1 MNILKSI
8 WNWLTSTLRT
18 LLDTVLDAV
27 IKKAKDIAKDK
38 KNAALAL
45 DAVKAA
51 AHEGLTG
58 EKAWVVARDKFT
70 AALKDAGETL
80 TDTAIDT
87 TLQLVYAAWKDLGK
101 PEA

>member
-1 MNILKSI
+1 MNFLKSL
-8 WNWLTSTLRT
+8 WNWLCGAVKS

-27 IKKAKDIAKDK
+27 IEKAKALAEDK
-38 KNAALAL
+38 KIAALAL

-51 AHEGLTG
+51 AHEGLSG

-87 TLQLVYAAWKDLGK
+87 TLQLIYSAWKDLGK

>member
-8 WNWLTSTLRT
+8 WNWLTAAFRT
-18 LLDTVLDAV
+18 LLDAVLDAV
-27 IKKAKDIAKDK
+27 IEKAKDVAEDK
-38 KNAALAL
+38 QIAALAL
-45 DAVKAA
+45 DAVKSA

-58 EKAWVVARDKFT
+58 EKAWVFARDKFT
-70 AALKDAGETL
+70 AALKDAGEVL

>member
-18 LLDTVLDAV
+18 LLDAVLDAV
-27 IKKAKDIAKDK
+27 IEKAKDVAEDK
-38 KNAALAL
+38 KIASIAL

-51 AHEGLTG
+51 AHQGLTG
-58 EKAWVVARDKFT
+58 EKAWTAARDKFT